1 MKLKLMFL
9 ILIVQ
14 YTNGCKNTYKG
25 VDQMYYKNQ
34 IDEARR
40 LKEKEALVVKVPE
53 KVATTQYLT
62 YEEKEEFAK
71 ALKIP
76 VEELENEKLYG
87 KIKDWFGVP
96 YLWGGTTK
104 RGVDCSAFVQHV
116 YEVVYDKELP
126 RTSQQ
131 QFDANLDVA
140 FKSQGILKN
149 GDLIFFRL
157 RHKEKVISHVGIYL
171 QNGMFL
177 GSNSPRGVEIA
188 NLKDAYWQDKY
199 VSSARALLK

>member
-1 MKLKLMFL
+1 MKLKLLFL

-14 YTNGCKNTYKG
+14 FTSCGKNTYNG
-25 VDQMYYKNQ
+25 IDQMYYKKQ
-34 IDEARR
+34 IAEAHRI
-40 LKEKEALVVKVPE
+40 KTEEKITEEQPK
-53 KVATTQYLT
+53 KVATTKYLT
-62 YEEKEEFAK
+62 YEEKENFAK
-71 ALKIP
+71 TLNVP
-76 VEELENEKLYG
+76 VDELENEKLYG
-87 KIKDWFGVP
+87 TIKDWFGTP

-104 RGVDCSAFVQHV
+104 KGVDCSAFVQHV
-116 YEVVYDKELP
+116 YSVVYNKDLP

-131 QFDANLDVA
+131 QFDANLDVS
-140 FKSQGILKN
+140 FKNQKGLKN

-188 NLKDAYWQDKY
+188 NLNDAYWQDKY